1 MKKLNKK
8 TIITSL
14 LILLV
19 VIGGILVIKK
29 AKAKSDNA
37 PIAKE
42 FPIMVRTTKIAS
54 DGNQLTL
61 PYLAVVQNDQDVT
74 ITSKISSRILFLKP
88 SGTPVKAGEVVA
100 RLDNSSF
107 QTTSQS
113 VQSQLAAQKI
123 ALENQKLNHSRTLQ
137 LLAVKGASKEQSEN
151 EISKI
156 AEIESKIDAL
166 QQSKN
171 DISNSFS
178 YTTIVTP
185 SSGVVAK
192 TMLNVGDVAMPGQPI
207 ALISSNNGSFL
218 KLSVPSD
225 LKIKGISLKEQFYKA
240 IPLNNT
246 FNGLAE
252 YKVYAE
258 NMDLLTGER
267 VPVDIVLYEGQGL
280 KVPYDAVLNR
290 SGKSFVFVIE
300 NNKAV
305 PKEITITESGENA
318 LMISNE
324 ELSGKE
330 IVIAKQDILLSL
342 LSGSV
347 IKIIQKNKE

>member
-1 MKKLNKK
+1 MKKLNKT
-8 TIITSL
+8 TIIT
-14 LILLV
+14 ILAVLV
-19 VIGGILVIKK
+19 VIIGGILVIKN
-29 AKAKSDNA
+29 AKDKSANA
-37 PIAKE
+37 PIAKQY
-42 FPIMVRTTKIAS
+42 PISVRTIKIAS
-54 DGNQLTL
+54 NGNQLTL

-74 ITSKISSRILFLKP
+74 ITSKISARIEYLKT
-88 SGTPVKAGEVVA
+88 SGTQVKAGEVVA

-107 QTTSQS
+107 QTNSQS
-113 VQSQLAAQKI
+113 IQSQLAAQKV
-123 ALENQKLNHSRTLQ
+123 ALENMKLTHNRTLQ

-166 QQSKN
+166 QQAKN

-178 YTTIVTP
+178 YTTIVAP

-192 TMLNVGDVAMPGQPI
+192 TMMNIGDVAMPGQPI
-207 ALISSNNGSFL
+207 ALISSNKGSFL
-218 KLSVPSD
+218 KISVPGD
-225 LKIKGISLKEQFYKA
+225 LKIKGISLKEKFYKA

-252 YKVYAE
+252 YKIYAE
-258 NMDLLTGER
+258 NLDLLTGER

-280 KVPYDAVLNR
+280 KIPYDAVLNR
-290 SGKSFVFVIE
+290 SGKSYVFEIE
-300 NNKAV
+300 KDKAI

-318 LMISNE
+318 LMINNQ

-330 IVIAKQDILLSL
+330 IVVAKQDILLSL
-342 LSGSV
+342 LSGST
-347 IKIIQKNKE
+347 IKIIQKN